1 MNQKTAT
8 RLLEANGWSGDPQ
21 AGRHKMTAERSGAPM
36 ELTAHVHLEDGS
48 YWAEVEE
55 LPGCFASGETLD
67 ELMAGLSEA
76 IALCLESGERGGS
89 GATPERPLHLQTAVL
104 NDRPG

>member
-1 MNQKTAT
+1 
-8 RLLEANGWSGDPQ
+8 
-21 AGRHKMTAERSGAPM
+21 MTAERSEAAM

-48 YWAEVEE
+48 YWAEIEE

-67 ELMAGLSEA
+67 ELMAGLREA

-89 GATPERPLHLQTAVL
+89 GSAPERPLHLQTAVL
-104 NDRPG
+104 SDRPG